1 MPKDLRTGGIAFDQD
16 GTLWGVQSL
25 VNTPLYSINT
35 EGVFTAYSLS
45 PGANAVALK
54 DVVTSD
60 GAVFMQSRTNGIYGY
75 TETNGVAVKRQIRS
89 GVGNGDLPSDKV
101 LSMAVDQDGE
111 LWIGTD
117 EGLAVIYSPENVFD
131 GTGSRDARPILFEE
145 DGVVQ
150 KLLGDNP
157 VSAIR
162 GRRKPKWL
170 GTRGAGLFLVSP
182 DGLRTLHQFTAEN
195 SPLLSNTINSIA
207 SDPTTGRCLLLPMLA
222 LLATAAML
230 PLGTRAPVRSC
241 TFTPTLFVRGTK
253 DQCLSGDFAGC
264 KNKNYRC

>member
-1 MPKDLRTGGIAFDQD
+1 MKDVLHIYCASFTHVEIYAGTQKFFRKKWNVEFIAIVSGKVTIRDDFIHLRGQF
-16 GTLWGVQSL
+16 LK
-25 VNTPLYSINT
+25 SINT
-35 EGVFTAYSLS
+35 DGVFTAYSLS

-54 DVVTSD
+54 DVITSD
-60 GAVFMQSRTNGIYGY
+60 GMVFIQSRTNGIYGY

-117 EGLAVIYSPENVFD
+117 EGLAVIYSPENIFD

-157 VSAIR
+157 VSAIHVD
-162 GRRKPKWL
+162 GGNQKWL
-170 GTRGAGLFLVSP
+170 GTRGAK
-182 DGLRTLHQFTAEN
+182 TY
-195 SPLLSNTINSIA
+195 
-207 SDPTTGRCLLLPMLA
+207 
-222 LLATAAML
+222 
-230 PLGTRAPVRSC
+230 
-241 TFTPTLFVRGTK
+241 K
-253 DQCLSGDFAGC
+253 D
-264 KNKNYRC
+264 